1 MKIRIAAALFAFA
14 LFFSGCAKERDENE
28 PPLSEAEQATEAPI
42 NETPDV
48 EATFRRSTL
57 YYLSD
62 EGYLVPVTK
71 LVPWEEGIASAC
83 LSYMVSTPENLSAA
97 REMGLS
103 TVIPAGV
110 ELSLS
115 IRDGNALVDMKN
127 LPPLPS
133 ADEELLLCEA
143 IVNTLTEFSTVSTVT
158 ITRGGQ
164 GGRLENGTELPV
176 RRSAYALNPEDPEL
190 SVMTG
195 SVPLTLYFPNA
206 GGAVTVPIT
215 RYVSGEPDIY
225 TAVSA
230 LMAGTKA
237 RGLRECFPTGTL
249 LLGAA
254 IENGVATV
262 NLSEDFKE
270 TKATPGLYS
279 LAYRT
284 LWLTLAERFDFT
296 RLRIQVNG
304 AEFAP
309 EAAEIPND
317 VNVFAL
323 PRAGRALAGD

>member
-1 MKIRIAAALFAFA
+1 MKRRISAVLILAAAL
-14 LFFSGCAKERDENE
+14 LLTGCAGNKSGTETLPLETQAVKSEE
-28 PPLSEAEQATEAPI
+28 PIA
-42 NETPDV
+42 ETPDV

-103 TVIPAGV
+103 TVIPEGAS
-110 ELSLS
+110 LSLS
-115 IRDGNALVDMKN
+115 IRDGNALVDIRG
-127 LPPLPS
+127 LSPLPS
-133 ADEELLLCEA
+133 AEDELLLCEA

-158 ITRGGQ
+158 ITREGQ

-176 RRSAYALNPEDPEL
+176 RRTAYALNPEEPEIATW
-190 SVMTG
+190 TG
-195 SVPLTLYFPNA
+195 SAPVKLYFPNLS
-206 GGAVTVPIT
+206 GAVTVPVS
-215 RYVSGEPDIY
+215 RYIAGEPDVY
-225 TAVSA
+225 STVSA
-230 LMAGTKA
+230 LIAGTDA
-237 RGLRECFPTGTL
+237 AGLRSCFPQGTL

-254 IENGVATV
+254 IENGTVTV
-262 NLSEDFKE
+262 NLSEDFKA
-270 TKATPGLYS
+270 TKTTPGLYS

-296 RLRIQVNG
+296 RLCIQVNG

-309 EAAEIPND
+309 EAVEAPKDINS
-317 VNVFAL
+317 FY
-323 PRAGRALAGD
+323 